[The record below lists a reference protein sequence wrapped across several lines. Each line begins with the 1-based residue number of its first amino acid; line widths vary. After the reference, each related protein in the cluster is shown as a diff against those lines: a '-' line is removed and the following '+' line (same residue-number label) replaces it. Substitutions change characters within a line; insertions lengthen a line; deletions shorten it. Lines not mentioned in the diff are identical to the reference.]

1 MNGLLWDVILGHEFL
16 KLHESV
22 QFNFGGPEQSLQLGI
37 LEPLKCQNPA
47 RLFEHMT
54 PDCHPI
60 AAKSRNYSKADQEFI
75 ETRISQLLADDII
88 EPSVSPWR
96 AQLVIAQSE
105 NRKKRLCVDY
115 SQTVNKFTHLDAY
128 PLPSMQNIVG
138 NVANYKWYSSL
149 DLRSAYHQVPLLPEE
164 RKLSAFEANGRLY
177 QFKRIPFGLKN
188 AAACFQR
195 VTDDT

>member
-60 AAKSRNYSKADQEFI
+60 AAKSRNYTKADHEFI
-75 ETRISQLLADDII
+75 ETQVLQLLADDII
-88 EPSVSPWR
+88 EPSISLWR

-105 NRKKRLCVDY
+105 NHKKRLCVDY
-115 SQTVNKFTHLDAY
+115 TQTVNKFTNLDAY
-128 PLPSMQNIVG
+128 PLPKHTEYCKQSG
-138 NVANYKWYSSL
+138 
-149 DLRSAYHQVPLLPEE
+149 
-164 RKLSAFEANGRLY
+164 KL
-177 QFKRIPFGLKN
+177 
-188 AAACFQR
+188 
-195 VTDDT
+195 